1 MLLDPARNGLQGYEG
16 LALAVVARALAD
28 IIGGPPGSSLRAD
41 AEEFFSSGRAC
52 ALCPLCLPCSAGCVL
67 LEAAVRAGE
76 GKRRRRAAVCGE
88 V

>member
-28 IIGGPPGSSLRAD
+28 IIGRPPGSPLRAD

-52 ALCPLCLPCSAGCVL
+52 ALCPLCLPCTKGCVL
-67 LEAAVRAGE
+67 LDAAVRVGE
-76 GKRRRRAAVCGE
+76 TKKRRRAVVAGE